1 MAPATGR
8 LYAKAVFTGYKRG
21 QRNQHE
27 NTALLQVCGSLFHPF
42 SLFSSLL
49 PSLSYPPPSPTPLP
63 QVQGTA
69 SKDEARWYVGKR
81 CAFVYKAKNKTPV
94 PGQAEKSNL
103 RVIWGKVG
111 KLFSLVFLI
120 GFPNSLSYPPFK
132 VTRPHG
138 NAGSVR
144 AKFAR
149 NLPPQVHTRPGAL
162 REEQPHLPLH
172 PRSS

>member
-1 MAPATGR
+1 M
-8 LYAKAVFTGYKRG
+8 
-21 QRNQHE
+21 
-27 NTALLQVCGSLFHPF
+27 
-42 SLFSSLL
+42 
-49 PSLSYPPPSPTPLP
+49 
-63 QVQGTA
+63 QGTA

-81 CAFVYKAKNKTPV
+81 CAFVYKAKNKTAV

-120 GFPNSLSYPPFK
+120 GLPNFLSYPPFK

-162 REEQPHLPLH
+162 RRGAAPPPPAPKVQLTPP
-172 PRSS
+172 PRPWDRGSGS